1 MVGGT
6 KGPNLR
12 GAPMPTTLD
21 SAPESLEDLLLP
33 ILEKLERKEFD
44 LPPLPQ
50 VANQVLAL
58 TTDPTAQSDK
68 LAVLIQQDIVLT
80 AKILQTANSA
90 GLGSQKKID
99 SLQQAVTWLG
109 INHVAG
115 AAFTLSVQSGV
126 FNVQGYER
134 EVRELWTQ
142 GLATGFYGKSIA
154 AQIGQDQDMAFLC
167 GLLHAI
173 GKPFVV
179 HTVNHHRQGTAELLP
194 WSAMVQLMQES
205 YIEVGRQLGEAWDFP
220 VPVKEAINLHEDHA
234 YHLATSPTKGAV
246 ITCLARHLALHFYDQ
261 EGIPEE
267 TIRALPVVQA
277 LTLSDEQMTTLL
289 ESRDTI
295 QAQVENM
302 LL

>member
-1 MVGGT
+1 MAWHKPRRWSGLYVV
-6 KGPNLR
+6 
-12 GAPMPTTLD
+12 
-21 SAPESLEDLLLP
+21 SA
-33 ILEKLERKEFD
+33 I
-44 LPPLPQ
+44 
-50 VANQVLAL
+50 
-58 TTDPTAQSDK
+58 
-68 LAVLIQQDIVLT
+68 
-80 AKILQTANSA
+80 
-90 GLGSQKKID
+90 
-99 SLQQAVTWLG
+99 W
-109 INHVAG
+109 
-115 AAFTLSVQSGV
+115 V

-142 GLATGFYGKSIA
+142 GLATGFCGKSIA

-179 HTVNHHRQGTAELLP
+179 HTVNHYRQDTAELLP

-220 VPVKEAINLHEDHA
+220 VPVKEAITLHEDHA

-246 ITCLARHLALHFYDQ
+246 ITCLARHLAMHFHDQ
-261 EGIPEE
+261 EGIPAE